1 MKFWLI
7 NIFLSFSIGGYAIS
21 PGFIDSITF
30 ELGKGNLSEEELV
43 QVLLELSFENQSEP
57 TRAIDYGKSVIKIAQ
72 KNGMQKQLA
81 YAHGYVGL
89 AELRLGNHL
98 QSVEHFIES
107 ANLFRELEMY
117 TEEGYALGSIGTAF
131 QYQDDLSNSIKY
143 YQQCL
148 HLFEQANDTFFIANS
163 LLNIGEAYRVF
174 DVADSAEFY
183 YGKSMKY
190 FSQLAENPQIVR
202 RKALLNGNL
211 GLLHAEK
218 GMLQQAKNELEAA
231 LLFFEH
237 DSTMLATFMSNI
249 GWVYYLQGD
258 VSKGIEYMSKACG
271 IALAEGLKDQT
282 LEISLKL
289 SEAYEKINDY
299 KNSLR
304 YYKRYK
310 LYNDS
315 LKDISSIREME
326 KMQSRFELAKKD
338 EQIVVLN
345 KLNKLQR
352 MLAYFLT
359 AGVMIF
365 LILTFQLR
373 KSNKR
378 VKETNNRLN
387 YQKELLE
394 KSEKEKSLLLKEL
407 NHRVKNNLQM
417 VSSLLNLQA
426 RQLNGHPAAE
436 ALIAC
441 RYRVEA
447 LTLIHQK
454 LYREDV
460 DTKIDLKEYLN
471 DLTQN
476 LVSNYGRNFQLHFD
490 LESVLMKIDKAIPVG
505 LIVNELIT
513 NALKYADG
521 VQIFPELN
529 VSLKKNE
536 HVATLIIQDNGKGLA
551 DDFDF
556 TKSSSFGIKLV
567 NSLVKQ
573 LNGYI
578 EWDNKGGT
586 TWIVS
591 FDISQ

>member
-1 MKFWLI
+1 M
-7 NIFLSFSIGGYAIS
+7 SFSIGGYAIS

-43 QVLLELSFENQSEP
+43 QVLLELSFENQNEP
-57 TRAIDYGKSVIKIAQ
+57 TRAIDYGKSVIKITQ

-98 QSVEHFIES
+98 QSIEHFIES
-107 ANLFRELEMY
+107 AYLFRELEMY

-131 QYQDDLSNSIKY
+131 QHQGDLSNSIKY

-148 HLFEQANDTFFIANS
+148 HLFEQANDTFFVANS

-183 YGKSMKY
+183 YGKSMGH

-218 GMLQQAKNELEAA
+218 GMLIQAEKELEAA
-231 LLFFEH
+231 LLFFEQ
-237 DSTMLATFMSNI
+237 DSTMLATFMSNL

-258 VSKGIEYMSKACG
+258 ASKGIEYMSKACG

-299 KNSLR
+299 QNSLQ

-315 LKDISSIREME
+315 IKDISSIREME

-426 RQLNGHPAAE
+426 RQLNGYPAAE

-556 TKSSSFGIKLV
+556 AKTSSFGIKLV

>member
-57 TRAIDYGKSVIKIAQ
+57 TRAIDYGESVIKIAQ

-117 TEEGYALGSIGTAF
+117 TEEGYALGSIGSAF
-131 QYQDDLSNSIKY
+131 KQQDDLSNSIKY

-591 FDISQ
+591 FDIYQ